1 MNKKSTVLY
10 LLWVGFFC
18 AAAVTVAFASSESDT
33 EQPFTVIESTVPNIQ
48 IGDMLNKTSDV
59 VIPLE
64 KYISYIDSRTGETV
78 RLDGPYAGT
87 LSDYVENYRG
97 GVESAFDRLRGSS
110 AIKGKCGTKE
120 GAVRGDC

>member
-18 AAAVTVAFASSESDT
+18 AAAVTVTFASSESDT

-87 LSDYVENYRG
+87 LSDYVDG
-97 GVESAFDRLRGSS
+97 GASVCSFPSVLVLHGYPRQRRLS
-110 AIKGKCGTKE
+110 
-120 GAVRGDC
+120 